1 MSSIPPG
8 SSSQAKTNAN
18 SDRLNDN
25 ENGSEREH
33 RLELFGFDSL
43 VNILGLKSMTGEQVA
58 APSSPRRDGEDAS
71 FTFDRDR
78 PRPNDL
84 KLGTMMGVFV
94 PCLQN
99 ILGIIYYIRFSWIV
113 GMAGIGESLV
123 LVAFCGLCTFLTG
136 ISLSAI
142 ATNGAMKGGAPYY
155 LIGRALGPEIGVSI
169 GLCFFLG
176 NAVAGALY
184 VLGAVETFLKAVPAA
199 GIFREAITTFNG
211 TEVAYPI
218 QSPSSHDLQIYG
230 DVVTI
235 VICFIVF
242 GVLKMINRVAPAFL
256 IPVLFS
262 LFCIFIGIFLAK
274 KDYPADGIT
283 GLSMKSFK
291 ENWSSDYQLTN
302 NAGIPDPE
310 GKVYWNFNALVGLFF
325 PAVTGIM
332 AGSNRSSSLKDT
344 QRSIPIGTLAA
355 TLATTVL
362 YLVSVLFFGALATR
376 DTLLTDSYYCL
387 AFPCH
392 HLRWYHSFNLGCRSA
407 KHDRCPTPACSDSQ

>member
-142 ATNGAMKGGAPYY
+142 ATNGAMK
-155 LIGRALGPEIGVSI
+155 E
-169 GLCFFLG
+169 
-176 NAVAGALY
+176 
-184 VLGAVETFLKAVPAA
+184 
-199 GIFREAITTFNG
+199 
-211 TEVAYPI
+211 
-218 QSPSSHDLQIYG
+218 
-230 DVVTI
+230 
-235 VICFIVF
+235 
-242 GVLKMINRVAPAFL
+242 
-256 IPVLFS
+256 
-262 LFCIFIGIFLAK
+262 
-274 KDYPADGIT
+274 
-283 GLSMKSFK
+283 
-291 ENWSSDYQLTN
+291 
-302 NAGIPDPE
+302 
-310 GKVYWNFNALVGLFF
+310 
-325 PAVTGIM
+325 
-332 AGSNRSSSLKDT
+332 
-344 QRSIPIGTLAA
+344 
-355 TLATTVL
+355 
-362 YLVSVLFFGALATR
+362 
-376 DTLLTDSYYCL
+376 
-387 AFPCH
+387 
-392 HLRWYHSFNLGCRSA
+392 
-407 KHDRCPTPACSDSQ
+407 